1 MIRRP
6 ILAAALCAAAILPLS
21 FAQNEPQKEKPD
33 AVVGKKV
40 FEAHCIDC
48 HNADS
53 KEEKVG
59 PGLKDIKKGELPSG
73 KKANHD
79 NVLGTVEE
87 GIGDEMPAFGE
98 SLSEKEKEDVVAYVL
113 TL

>member
-1 MIRRP
+1 MTRRP
-6 ILAAALCAAAILPLS
+6 TVAAVLCALAILPFA
-21 FAQNEPQKEKPD
+21 FAQSEKPD
-33 AVVGKKV
+33 AAAGKKV

-59 PGLKDIKKGELPSG
+59 PGLKGIKDGMLPSG
-73 KKANHD
+73 RKANHD
-79 NVLGTVEE
+79 NVLNTIEE
-87 GIGDEMPAFGE
+87 GIGDEMPAFGDV
-98 SLSEKEKEDVVAYVL
+98 LSDREKEDVIAYVL